1 MAGSRTVS
9 RAVSTL
15 VRMTEKVIEG
25 AGRNAG
31 ALLLLSALL
40 GAPAIGA
47 TITVNSSSD
56 AAGGPSCTLR
66 NALTAANTNAA
77 AGGCPAGSGADAI
90 EFAIVVATDP
100 GCTAATGVCRIQVN
114 ASGLGALPILTS
126 PVEIRG
132 YTQPGAT
139 VGTLAPA
146 AWPNATA
153 IDAQLRIEIDG
164 SLVSAGFAGFQ
175 LDIGSAGSTLSGLS
189 IYGFHSG
196 ITLNSGSNVVTGN
209 FLGVRAD
216 GLTAQAMTYGV
227 QIGSS
232 GNTIGGTT
240 AASRN
245 LVKGST
251 GVFVNGGNANTIQG
265 NLIGTDRTGTVSMG
279 GSLGILVRGTTGS
292 ASNTLIRMNVV
303 SGNDSAGISLLGTAS
318 TTVRQNAVGIGVGG
332 VPLGNSEGIEV
343 ADNAGHSSTQTTITE
358 NGVAN
363 STAGNGIYVHDAAT
377 AGVPSGVNIDGGNAF
392 WSNALLGIDL
402 VPAGEVAGVATP
414 NDPLDADSGPNGLQ
428 NSPVVTSATVNGA
441 GGVDV
446 AFTLDSTASEAFWVA
461 AWANADCSAASAHE
475 GRYPAGGSSPTFST
489 DASGH
494 YAGSLTIP
502 APLPAGWAVGAGI
515 TMNAVSTTTASSSEL
530 SGCVVVTGGVPDT
543 TPDPFTFT
551 DVTDA
556 PLSTMVASAPV
567 TVSGINA
574 PTSISRACVGSCTFR
589 INGGMWLTG
598 SNFVVNGDVV
608 EARILTSGT
617 HGTLS
622 PVVLTIGGVSDS
634 FDVTTAAADT
644 TPDPF
649 TFVDVPV
656 ATPSATY
663 VSAPVTVAG
672 IDAGTAISLACF
684 SAGPGCGYRVNGGAF
699 QTAAGTVNAG
709 DTVEARVN
717 APAISGNA
725 SATVTIGG
733 VSDSYDVNVPRGL
746 EVAVPAVSEAGLL
759 GLAALV
765 AAAGAL
771 VLRARG

>member
-1 MAGSRTVS
+1 MAGSRTMS
-9 RAVSTL
+9 RTIAAL
-15 VRMTEKVIEG
+15 VRRTERVNEG
-25 AGRNAG
+25 AACKAG
-31 ALLLLSALL
+31 YVFLLSALL
-40 GAPAIGA
+40 AAPAYGA
-47 TITVNSSSD
+47 TITVNSAGD
-56 AAGGPSCTLR
+56 AAGGASCTLR

-77 AGGCPAGSGADAI
+77 AGGCPAGSGADVI
-90 EFAIVVATDP
+90 EFAIDAATDP
-100 GCTAATGVCRIQVN
+100 GCVAATGVCRIQVN
-114 ASGLGALPILTS
+114 ASALGALPILTS

-227 QIGSS
+227 QIGSAS
-232 GNTIGGTT
+232 NTIGGTT

-251 GVFVNGGNANTIQG
+251 GVFVNGGNANSIQG

-279 GSLGILVRGTTGS
+279 GSQGIQVRGTTG
-292 ASNTLIRMNVV
+292 ATSNTLIRMNVV
-303 SGNDSAGISLLGTAS
+303 SGNDSAGIYLLGTAS
-318 TTVRQNAVGIGVGG
+318 TTVRQNSIGMGVGG
-332 VPLGNSEGIEV
+332 VPLGNRDGIEV
-343 ADNAGHSSTQTTITE
+343 ADNAGHSSTQTTISE

-363 STAGNGIYVHDAAT
+363 STSGNGIYVVDTTAAGT
-377 AGVPSGVNIDGGNAF
+377 PSGVNIDGGNAF
-392 WSNALLGIDL
+392 WNNALLGIDL
-402 VPAGEVAGVATP
+402 GPVGESLGAVTP

-428 NSPVVTSATVNGA
+428 NTPVVTSATVNGA
-441 GGVDV
+441 GGIDV
-446 AFTLDSTASEAFWVA
+446 AFTLDSAPNESFWVA

-475 GRYPAGGSSPTFST
+475 GRYPAGGSSPSVST

-494 YAGSLTIP
+494 TAGTLTIP
-502 APLPAGWAVGAGI
+502 APLPAGWVVGAGI

-530 SGCVVVTGGVPDT
+530 SGCVVVTGSIADT

-551 DVTDA
+551 DVTGA
-556 PLSTMVASAPV
+556 PLSTQVASAPV
-567 TVSGINA
+567 TVSGIDA
-574 PTSISRACVGSCTFR
+574 PTSISRACSGSCTFR
-589 INGGMWLTG
+589 INGGTWLTG
-598 SNFVVNGDVV
+598 SNLVVNGDVV
-608 EARILTSGT
+608 EARILTSAT

-634 FDVTTAAADT
+634 FDVTTADADT

-672 IDAGTAISLACF
+672 IDAATAISLGCF
-684 SAGPGCGYRVNGGAF
+684 SAGPGCGYRINGGAF
-699 QTAAGTVNAG
+699 QTAAGTVNVG
-709 DTVEARVN
+709 DTVEARVD
-717 APAISGNA
+717 APATSGNA

-733 VSDSYDVNVPRGL
+733 VADSFDVNVPRGL
-746 EVAVPAVSEAGLL
+746 EVAVPAVSEPGLL

-765 AAAGAL
+765 AAVGAFA
-771 VLRARG
+771 LRGRG